1 MGEDTEGLVE
11 TTSKLNSNIKS
22 LTAVNGK
29 AGVSILDMN
38 GNYRDTYDILKDI
51 SQVWDDIGKQDLADG
66 QNRQAAL
73 LEMMAG
79 KNRSNI
85 LASILQHPDL
95 LTDVY
100 NDSANNYQNSAQNE
114 LNTYLDSIEAKTTK
128 IKESWSQLWQSEG
141 TTNTFKDLLTAGNG
155 VLGLVNKIGFGPT
168 AGMIGMNLFN
178 KALDLGGTN
187 YQLVL

>member
-1 MGEDTEGLVE
+1 MQDPSKVGAGLRTIALRLRGTSAEELSSMGEDTEGLVE

-79 KNRSNI
+79 KIEVIFLHPYCSILNCLQMFIMIPQIIIKIQLRTSLIHTLILSKQKQLKLKNLGHTYGNQKVVLILLKDCLI
-85 LASILQHPDL
+85 LA
-95 LTDVY
+95 
-100 NDSANNYQNSAQNE
+100 
-114 LNTYLDSIEAKTTK
+114 
-128 IKESWSQLWQSEG
+128 
-141 TTNTFKDLLTAGNG
+141 TA
-155 VLGLVNKIGFGPT
+155 L
-168 AGMIGMNLFN
+168 
-178 KALDLGGTN
+178 
-187 YQLVL
+187 

>member
-11 TTSKLNSNIKS
+11 TTSKLNSNIKA

-85 LASILQHPDL
+85 LASILQHPEL

-141 TTNTFKDLLTAGNG
+141 TTNTFKSLLDIGNG
-155 VLGLVNKIGFGPT
+155 AINILDKIGLNNVLGGA
-168 AGMIGMNLFN
+168 AGIVGSKSLGW
-178 KALDLGGTN
+178 GGTN

>member
-51 SQVWDDIGKQDLADG
+51 SQIWDDIGEQDLADG

-73 LEMMAG
+73 LELMAG

-85 LASILQHPDL
+85 LASILQHPEL

-100 NDSANNYQNSAQNE
+100 DDSVNNYQNSAQNE
-114 LNTYLDSIEAKTTK
+114 LNTYLDSIEAKTLK

-141 TTNTFKDLLTAGNG
+141 TTNTFKDLLDIGDGA
-155 VLGLVNKIGFGPT
+155 LGLVSTLGLEKTISGIGGI
-168 AGMIGMNLFN
+168 IGAKSLGW
-178 KALDLGGTN
+178 GGTN

>member
-11 TTSKLNSNIKS
+11 TTSKLNSNIKA

-51 SQVWDDIGKQDLADG
+51 SQVWGDIEKQDLADG

-85 LASILQHPDL
+85 LASILQHPEL

-114 LNTYLDSIEAKTTK
+114 LNTYLDSIEAKTLK
-128 IKESWSQLWQSEG
+128 IQESWAQLWQTDRATSAYKG
-141 TTNTFKDLLTAGNG
+141 ILDFGNG
-155 VLGLVNKIGFGPT
+155 AINALGKIGIDNVIGSA
-168 AGMIGMNLFN
+168 AGIGLSKLGNW
-178 KALDLGGTN
+178 GGTN
-187 YQLVL
+187 YQLAL

>member
-1 MGEDTEGLVE
+1 M
-11 TTSKLNSNIKS
+11 
-22 LTAVNGK
+22 
-29 AGVSILDMN
+29 
-38 GNYRDTYDILKDI
+38 
-51 SQVWDDIGKQDLADG
+51 
-66 QNRQAAL
+66 
-73 LEMMAG
+73 LE
-79 KNRSNI
+79 
-85 LASILQHPDL
+85 
-95 LTDVY
+95 DVY
-100 NDSANNYQNSAQNE
+100 EQATNNYQGSAQNE